1 MLPLLVAKIHIE
13 SNLFPVS
20 SAAVRKGGKP
30 QPQRI
35 AAGLTGMSSAT
46 HYYISHGFDMKIF
59 GARSREHGLGGIWS
73 VCLPADGHSLSVVA
87 YGLSPEIWSQ

>member
-20 SAAVRKGGKP
+20 SAAVRKGE
-30 QPQRI
+30 RI
-35 AAGLTGMSSAT
+35 AAGLTGISSAT